1 MTLVY
6 NPGGNGYIFK
16 SLDVIDLDFGLD
28 YFFRG
33 YFILCFNSSGAHFN
47 FSDLHICCSTIILFT
62 QYVMKM

>member
-28 YFFRG
+28 YFFG
-33 YFILCFNSSGAHFN
+33 GISFFVLIIVGHISILVTYIYVVVLLYFLYN
-47 FSDLHICCSTIILFT
+47 
-62 QYVMKM
+62 M